1 MEQIVHYKESS
12 QSSHPYQ
19 LQQTKFYNRISPIF
33 EIRKKQK
40 RTKFVSRDLFA
51 ALFSAKCLASETS
64 AKVSEIEEK
73 IVVTILNSNYYYKF
87 QWIRFYTSELP
98 SYSF

>member
-51 ALFSAKCLASETS
+51 ALFSAKCLASKTS
-64 AKVSEIEEK
+64 AKVSEIYAFTKCFGMRPFVEG
-73 IVVTILNSNYYYKF
+73 IVDGRQRRVCG
-87 QWIRFYTSELP
+87 YT
-98 SYSF
+98 YAD